1 MNDAITLRLI
11 DVWHAEFRE
20 RRGVY
25 NDNDG
30 GITMA
35 MQDADQ
41 VCHRLAANI
50 REWQGNGDS

>member
-1 MNDAITLRLI
+1 MNDAITLRLV

-20 RRGVY
+20 RRGGY
-25 NDNDG
+25 SDTEP

-35 MQDADQ
+35 MQDADR
-41 VCHRLAANI
+41 VCYRLAANI